1 MEAFLSPKDLALAIG
16 VSESSLKRWVDS
28 GSLRAVKTEGGHRR
42 IPIQEAVRF
51 VRASKAV
58 IVRPDLLGLEDV
70 SQTALAEAPEDREG
84 QKLMRALLSDDAA
97 TARGL
102 ILGGYLSGLGVGA
115 LFDGPLRS
123 ALEGIGELWKH
134 NEDGIW
140 IEHRATD
147 TCLQAVQVL
156 RSTMPEPA
164 ADAPIA
170 VSAALSGDPYTLPPL
185 LAGIVATEA
194 GFVARNLG
202 PDTPVSALARALE
215 RWVPGLV
222 CVSVSTSHE
231 AGQLA
236 GLLRPIQEALLD
248 MQGHLVVGGRAAY
261 AREVPAG
268 PNVSYAATMSE
279 LAAFARGLR
288 SAPNLTSGRSRSA
301 RATRRPRT

>member
-1 MEAFLSPKDLALAIG
+1 MGAFLSPKDLALAIG

-51 VRASKAV
+51 VRARKAV
-58 IVRPDLLGLEDV
+58 VVRPDLLGLEDV
-70 SQTALAEAPEDREG
+70 SQAALAEAPEDRDG
-84 QKLMRALLSDDAA
+84 KRLMQALLTDDAA

-123 ALEGIGELWKH
+123 ALAGIGELWKH
-134 NEDGIW
+134 DEDGIW
-140 IEHRATD
+140 LEHRATD
-147 TCLQAVQVL
+147 TCMQAIQVL
-156 RSTMPEPA
+156 RATMPEPA

-170 VSAALSGDPYTLPPL
+170 MSAALSGDPYTLPPL

-194 GFVARNLG
+194 GFIARNLG
-202 PDTPVSALARALE
+202 PDTPVSALTRAIQH
-215 RWVPGLV
+215 WTPGLV
-222 CVSVSTSHE
+222 CVSVSIPHE

-236 GLLRPIQEALLD
+236 GLLRPVSEALLGT
-248 MQGHLVVGGRAAY
+248 QGHLVVGGRAAH
-261 AREVPAG
+261 ARELPSG
-268 PNVSYAATMSE
+268 PNVTLAASMSE

-288 SAPNLTSGRSRSA
+288 SAPSLTSGRSRSG
-301 RATRRPRT
+301 RATRPPRT